1 MSADLGYVVENVDSL
16 QHQPVVHLPPC
27 YAKKLAI
34 KKKHCFHDSN
44 FGTKTLEFI
53 QITRKIV
60 REGKLQREQQDWKKC
75 VGY

>member
-34 KKKHCFHDSN
+34 KKNTVF
-44 FGTKTLEFI
+44 TTVILEL
-53 QITRKIV
+53 
-60 REGKLQREQQDWKKC
+60 KLWNLFR
-75 VGY
+75 